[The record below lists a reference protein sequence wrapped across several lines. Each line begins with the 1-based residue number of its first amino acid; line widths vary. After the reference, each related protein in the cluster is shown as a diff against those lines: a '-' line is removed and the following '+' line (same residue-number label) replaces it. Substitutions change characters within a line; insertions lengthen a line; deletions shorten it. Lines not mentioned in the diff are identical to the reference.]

1 MMILV
6 RAFSPKMMHEL
17 DGRLEKIQML
27 MHMYAPFWN
36 VICQLW
42 YQINMVFDFMGNMR
56 FYFSSDVWVFASLY

>member
-17 DGRLEKIQML
+17 HGRLEKIQLL

-42 YQINMVFDFMGNMR
+42 YQNNMVFD
-56 FYFSSDVWVFASLY
+56 FSSDVWVFASLY